1 MLGRVSEIR
10 FLQPE
15 MQVGIRI
22 FFMFCQIFQ
31 CGVQALQNFKSY
43 GEKYDVA
50 LFNLSQSHSR
60 YINFL
65 KKKACM
71 YVPEPE
77 T

>member
-31 CGVQALQNFKSY
+31 CQVQALQTLNHM

-60 YINFL
+60 DIKFF
-65 KKKACM
+65 KKGM
-71 YVPEPE
+71 YVC